1 MSSSLKIKTDDVIYR
16 KDLYP
21 RFEPDQNLIT
31 IYSNSVDNLPPIKLN
46 QNHILIDGYHRWKAH
61 QTVGKNE
68 IEVEIVETESE
79 AELEILAYRLNSNH
93 GKQLAQE
100 EKRIFALKKAELL
113 TNAEI
118 GEIVSVSEST
128 VGRWTK
134 ERRKQLDEQR
144 NQKIVELYLKA
155 EYTQEKIAEIFEIDQ
170 SIISRVINDSMQKMQ
185 TQDLHKDFKPFLYN
199 IWNLPKADKET
210 DHFGYFPETFM
221 ENLLY
226 YQTQPMGIVYDP
238 FAGSGTTVDVCKR
251 WLRRYYCS
259 DMKVKPGREEDIKE
273 WKIQDG
279 LPEDLPK
286 PAFVFL
292 DPPYW
297 IQAEGKYSDS
307 QDDLGNITLDEF
319 YKIFCGFLDVLKKR
333 QVPKI
338 AIVIQPTQYKNDMN
352 WEDHIF
358 KFHEVLFD
366 KYSILMRYILPYS
379 TEQYLPQMV
388 IKAKDEKICLGT
400 HRDLIVWGRNND

>member
-128 VGRWTK
+128 VSRWTK

-185 TQDLHKDFKPFLYN
+185 TQDLHKDFKP
-199 IWNLPKADKET
+199 
-210 DHFGYFPETFM
+210 
-221 ENLLY
+221 
-226 YQTQPMGIVYDP
+226 
-238 FAGSGTTVDVCKR
+238 
-251 WLRRYYCS
+251 
-259 DMKVKPGREEDIKE
+259 
-273 WKIQDG
+273 
-279 LPEDLPK
+279 
-286 PAFVFL
+286 
-292 DPPYW
+292 
-297 IQAEGKYSDS
+297 
-307 QDDLGNITLDEF
+307 
-319 YKIFCGFLDVLKKR
+319 
-333 QVPKI
+333 
-338 AIVIQPTQYKNDMN
+338 
-352 WEDHIF
+352 
-358 KFHEVLFD
+358 
-366 KYSILMRYILPYS
+366 
-379 TEQYLPQMV
+379 
-388 IKAKDEKICLGT
+388 
-400 HRDLIVWGRNND
+400 